1 MKNILNSSRSKYIF
15 ALGLLAIG
23 IGVVSKNLISH
34 PSGCEKALNLPHL
47 MTFNI

>member
-34 PSGCEKALNLPHL
+34 PSGCEKGAE
-47 MTFNI
+47 FNSLDDI